1 MDDVAE
7 MRLDVLIDDTSGDA
21 EDLDRLTAYVQRD
34 LRELGASSV
43 ERLAGDETPALAK
56 GDPFT
61 LGALALVVA
70 PVLLPKILEFLQA
83 FALRAEQRRVRIKT
97 PAGLEVEFTP
107 EKRLSAAEVAD
118 LARKLSRT
126 SP

>member
-1 MDDVAE
+1 MDAVE
-7 MRLDVLIDDTSGDA
+7 TQLEILIDEAGGDA
-21 EDLDRLTAYVQRD
+21 EEVDRLTAYVQRD

-43 ERLAGDETPALAK
+43 ERAAGEAAPEFAK

-61 LGALALVVA
+61 LGALALVAA

-83 FALRAEQRRVRIKT
+83 IVLRGEQRRVRIKT

-107 EKRLSAAEVAD
+107 EKRLTAAEVTS
-118 LARKLSRT
+118 LARKLSQPG
-126 SP
+126 S

>member
-1 MDDVAE
+1 MDAVE
-7 MRLDVLIDDTSGDA
+7 TQLEILIEEAGGDA
-21 EDLDRLTAYVQRD
+21 EELDRLTAYVQRD

-43 ERLAGDETPALAK
+43 ERTAGQAAPDEAPEFAK

-83 FALRAEQRRVRIKT
+83 IVLRQTI
-97 PAGLEVEFTP
+97 
-107 EKRLSAAEVAD
+107 
-118 LARKLSRT
+118 
-126 SP
+126 

>member
-1 MDDVAE
+1 MNAQE
-7 MRLDVLIDDTSGDA
+7 MQLEVLIVDASGDA
-21 EDLDRLTAYVQRD
+21 EELDQLTAYVQRD
-34 LRELGASSV
+34 LRELGVSSV
-43 ERLAGDETPALAK
+43 ERPAGAAPPEGAK

-83 FALRAEQRRVRIKT
+83 VVLRGEQRRVSIKT

-107 EKRLSAAEVAD
+107 EKRLSEAEVAA
-118 LARKLSRT
+118 LARKLSQIT
-126 SP
+126 S